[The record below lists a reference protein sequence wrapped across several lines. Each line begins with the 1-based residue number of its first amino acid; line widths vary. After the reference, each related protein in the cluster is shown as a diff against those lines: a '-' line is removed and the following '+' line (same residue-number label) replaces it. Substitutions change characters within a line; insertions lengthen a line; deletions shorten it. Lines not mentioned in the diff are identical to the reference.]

1 MLEERKEY
9 SVMNSYVYYYSS
21 LLCIFDNEEIGS
33 SGPAGAASNGLMA
46 CLERLTPQDLL
57 PVAIRKSFVVSA
69 V

>member
-1 MLEERKEY
+1 MLPYGKRCY
-9 SVMNSYVYYYSS
+9 AY
-21 LLCIFDNEEIGS
+21 FDNEEIGS

-46 CLERLTPQDLL
+46 CLERLTPRDLL